1 MPTFSKNRNTGQY
14 DVLGEVGEIQIGPV
28 TVNLKS
34 GATRDVVVSRISSPF
49 TAKFGELT
57 GKQCVFGTV
66 AEADSGSGSESGSGW
81 VSAVRDEKGYV
92 TDRGHYVGFCGY
104 ECNVTGRI
112 CNPKNGPCHD
122 CQ

>member
-14 DVLGEVGEIQIGPV
+14 DVLGEVGAVHIGAV

-34 GATRDVVVSRISSPF
+34 GATRDVTVCSISSPF
-49 TAKFGELT
+49 VAKFGELK

-66 AEADSGSGSESGSGW
+66 AEAGEP
-81 VSAVRDEKGYV
+81 VPVPATAY
-92 TDRGHYVGFCGY
+92 CGY
-104 ECNVTGRI
+104 PCPVSGLPCNS
-112 CNPKNGPCHD
+112 KNGPCHD